1 MDAKAHAAS
10 PYIGSRRGIDI
21 NLMRHHPS
29 CLNAFAA
36 ISAFSAPLGAMACPN
51 RMPIADACDAPTN
64 VPTGS
69 NPHLL
74 KLALFFHP

>member
-1 MDAKAHAAS
+1 
-10 PYIGSRRGIDI
+10 
-21 NLMRHHPS
+21 
-29 CLNAFAA
+29 
-36 ISAFSAPLGAMACPN
+36 MACPN

-74 KLALFFHP
+74 KLALFFHPERALLGDDSGEYVLLRVDIHFAIDVAHVLSLIHI